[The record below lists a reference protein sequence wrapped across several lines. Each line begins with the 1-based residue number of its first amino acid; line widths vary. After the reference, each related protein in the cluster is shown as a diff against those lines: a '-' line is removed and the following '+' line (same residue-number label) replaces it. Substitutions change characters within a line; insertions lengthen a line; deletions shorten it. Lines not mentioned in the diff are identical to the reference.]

1 MFVCSNCQKT
11 YSKWQGRC
19 DSCGQWGT
27 ITEVASSGFQG
38 KGKSKGKGKTGISNS
53 IKPIRFIDL
62 GKESS
67 DKKQGTSNRQL
78 VTGIHEFDN
87 ALGGRLVSGQVL
99 LLSGAP
105 GVGKS
110 TLSAQIT
117 EAFSQKGL
125 NVLYIC
131 GEESPDQI
139 AHRVKRLGLKHENV
153 SFLPETNMAEVESYV
168 ASNLDK
174 VDVMFVDSIQTMY
187 DPNLPSTS
195 GSVSQ
200 ISESTNRITNLAKG
214 FGITTFIIGHI
225 TKAGD
230 IAGPKVLEHM
240 VDTVIY
246 FEGDKRMEFRILRV
260 EKNRYGPT
268 DEVGL
273 FRMSEKGLTEVKD
286 TKELFDPNKSDAPG
300 SVYSMVM
307 EGTRPVVVE
316 VQALASR
323 SYFSNPRRTTSGF
336 DLNRLFIILAIIEK
350 KLKLNTGE
358 LDVYVNITGGIKVND
373 SGLDLA
379 VIKAVISS
387 IKNEIIPKTS
397 IFFGEVGLTG
407 EVRKIFLEDKR
418 IKESKRL
425 GFENIYS
432 NKNMKRVV

>member
-1 MFVCSNCQKT
+1 MFVCSNCGKS
-11 YSKWQGRC
+11 YSKWQGKC
-19 DSCGQWGT
+19 DSCNQWGT
-27 ITEVASSGFQG
+27 IEENKTAPMNFKRSGKASKKDSYVSNAQPIYL
-38 KGKSKGKGKTGISNS
+38 KDLEKQSKSTKNFELKTGI
-53 IKPIRFIDL
+53 D
-62 GKESS
+62 
-67 DKKQGTSNRQL
+67 
-78 VTGIHEFDN
+78 EFDN
-87 ALGGRLVSGQVL
+87 AMGGRLVSGQVL

-105 GVGKS
+105 GIGKS

-117 EAFSQKGL
+117 EAFSKAKL

-131 GEESPDQI
+131 GEESPGQI
-139 AHRVKRLGLKHENV
+139 ATRIKRLGLKHENV
-153 SFLPETNMAEVESYV
+153 LFLPETNISSIESYV
-168 ASNLDK
+168 AANSDK
-174 VDVMFVDSIQTMY
+174 IDILFVDSIQTIYSPDIM
-187 DPNLPSTS
+187 STA

-200 ISESTNRITNLAKG
+200 ISEGTNRITNLAKG
-214 FGITTFIIGHI
+214 YGITTFIIGHI

-240 VDTVIY
+240 VDTVVY
-246 FEGDKRMEFRILRV
+246 FEGDKRLEFRILRV

-273 FRMSEKGLTEVKD
+273 FRMGEKGLVEVKD
-286 TKELFDPNKSDAPG
+286 TKELFDPNKNDAPG

-373 SGLDLA
+373 TGLDLA
-379 VIKAVISS
+379 VVQAVISS
-387 IKNEIIPKTS
+387 IKNQIIPKTT
-397 IFFGEVGLTG
+397 IYFGEVGLTG
-407 EVRKIFLEDKR
+407 EVRKVFLEEKR
-418 IKESKRL
+418 IKEAKRL
-425 GFENIYS
+425 GFDNVYT
-432 NKNMKRVV
+432 NKNTRQIS